1 MANVITLIRMG
12 LAISLLFIKKYSISF
27 LIIYTICGFTDIL
40 DGYIAR
46 ITKTES
52 NFGAKLDTISDLLFF
67 IVMFIIMFDIF
78 IKDII
83 FIVFIII
90 ISLIRI
96 LSIIIVLKKYNK
108 FAILHTYTNKLT
120 GLILFFIPYFIY
132 LDGANIVIYIIGVI
146 ALFSSIEELAINI
159 KSKKLDLNKSQYL
172 IKLHFRR

>member
-1 MANVITLIRMG
+1 MANIITLIRIG
-12 LAISLLFIKKYSISF
+12 LAISLLFIRKYSPLF
-27 LIIYTICGFTDIL
+27 LILYSICGFTDIL

-46 ITKTES
+46 KTKTES

-90 ISLIRI
+90 ILLIRI

-120 GLILFFIPYFIY
+120 GFILFFIPFFIY
-132 LDGANIVIYIIGVI
+132 LDDANIVMYIIGVI
-146 ALFSSIEELAINI
+146 ALISSIEELAINI
-159 KSKKLDLNKSQYL
+159 KSKQLDLNKKS
-172 IKLHFRR
+172 IFN

>member
-12 LAISLLFIKKYSISF
+12 LAISLLFIKKYSTSF

-46 ITKTES
+46 KTKTES

-108 FAILHTYTNKLT
+108 FAILHTYTNKIAGFL
-120 GLILFFIPYFIY
+120 LFFIPYFIY
-132 LDGANIVIYIIGVI
+132 LNNSNILVNIIGVI

-159 KSKKLDLNKSQYL
+159 KSKKLDLNKKS
-172 IKLHFRR
+172 IFN

>member
-1 MANVITLIRMG
+1 
-12 LAISLLFIKKYSISF
+12 
-27 LIIYTICGFTDIL
+27 
-40 DGYIAR
+40 
-46 ITKTES
+46 
-52 NFGAKLDTISDLLFF
+52 
-67 IVMFIIMFDIF
+67 MFDIF

-120 GLILFFIPYFIY
+120 GLILCFIPYFIY

>member
-1 MANVITLIRMG
+1 
-12 LAISLLFIKKYSISF
+12 
-27 LIIYTICGFTDIL
+27 
-40 DGYIAR
+40 
-46 ITKTES
+46 
-52 NFGAKLDTISDLLFF
+52 
-67 IVMFIIMFDIF
+67 MFIIMFDIF

-96 LSIIIVLKKYNK
+96 LSIIIALKKYNK

-120 GLILFFIPYFIY
+120 GLILCFIPYFIY

-159 KSKKLDLNKSQYL
+159 KSKKLDLNKKS
-172 IKLHFRR
+172 IFN